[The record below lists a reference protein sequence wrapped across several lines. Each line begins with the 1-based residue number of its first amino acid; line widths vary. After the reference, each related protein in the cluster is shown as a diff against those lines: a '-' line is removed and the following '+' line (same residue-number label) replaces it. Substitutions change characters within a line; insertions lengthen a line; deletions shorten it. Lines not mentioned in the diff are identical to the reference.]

1 MTLIK
6 VKDEDF
12 EEIDILV
19 ENNPEASEQLREL
32 INNYNCFQE
41 IIDFIYDNFKV
52 IDVDI
57 EEYEV

>member
-6 VKDEDF
+6 IKDEDF